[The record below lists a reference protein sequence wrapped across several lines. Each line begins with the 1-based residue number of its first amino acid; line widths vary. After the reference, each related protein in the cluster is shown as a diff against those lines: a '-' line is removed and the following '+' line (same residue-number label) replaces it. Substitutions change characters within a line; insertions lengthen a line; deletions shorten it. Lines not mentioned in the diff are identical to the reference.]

1 MEHGLSCR
9 DDFLWCLSRET
20 ATSLVQFSGRWYDL
34 DMVTSVMGSTLLRV
48 SRREH
53 RKRIPE
59 QIFLMFLIGAAMWPG
74 GSNPGRDPI
83 HQHDF
88 VSKSFLMIV
97 EKPIQKKVTNHT
109 RN

>member
-1 MEHGLSCR
+1 
-9 DDFLWCLSRET
+9 
-20 ATSLVQFSGRWYDL
+20 
-34 DMVTSVMGSTLLRV
+34 MGSTLLRV

-53 RKRIPE
+53 RQRIPE

-88 VSKSFLMIV
+88 VQKSFLMIV
-97 EKPIQKKVTNHT
+97 ERPIQKKLTKSTNHT
-109 RN
+109 RNKQRD